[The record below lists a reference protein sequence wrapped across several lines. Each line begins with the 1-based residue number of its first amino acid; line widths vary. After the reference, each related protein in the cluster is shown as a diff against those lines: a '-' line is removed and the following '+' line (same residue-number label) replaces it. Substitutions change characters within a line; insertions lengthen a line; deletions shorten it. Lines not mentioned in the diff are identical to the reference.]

1 MRRLHEIRIEI
12 TRLRMCL
19 APRVLASFFLALL
32 AASLLGFGQSPVSAR
47 PIVPAERRYS
57 PFEGILPPCH
67 DAAVLDR
74 IRSRFADREKEFWST
89 GLLILRFDKIN
100 EVGYRSNGL
109 DHIPRRYCAGQVI
122 LNDQRA
128 RSVTYSIA
136 EDQGAI
142 GFTFGVDWCVG
153 GLDRLDAYAPHCTMA
168 RP

>member
-1 MRRLHEIRIEI
+1 MRNLHI
-12 TRLRMCL
+12 
-19 APRVLASFFLALL
+19 APFFLVLLASLF
-32 AASLLGFGQSPVSAR
+32 GGGQSPLAAR

-67 DAAVLDR
+67 DTAVLDR

-89 GLLILRFDKIN
+89 GLLILGFDKID

-109 DHIPRRYCAGQVI
+109 DHIPRRYCAGKVI
-122 LNDQRA
+122 LNDQKA
-128 RSVTYSIA
+128 RGVTYSIA
-136 EDQGAI
+136 EDQGNI
-142 GFTFGVDWCVG
+142 GFGFGVEWCVT